1 MGGPKTAHSSQRDYL
16 DLLSPIPSSDY
27 PSAAVRPKYSVLS
40 CNKMASLGITPR
52 PLAESLPSVVRA
64 LMASR

>member
-1 MGGPKTAHSSQRDYL
+1 
-16 DLLSPIPSSDY
+16 
-27 PSAAVRPKYSVLS
+27 VLS
-40 CNKMASLGITPR
+40 CNKMAALGIPPR